1 MFIEQ
6 VGKELK
12 AIRLREGLT
21 LENASKILGIH
32 KNTLS
37 IYENNPSVLKI
48 GKLYEILL
56 KYKVD
61 MNIFFGNIREYIRS
75 NELVKE
81 LEDFQDDL
89 KIEENQKNE
98 R

>member
-12 AIRLREGLT
+12 AVRLRKGLT
-21 LENASKILGIH
+21 LEQASKIVGIH

-37 IYENNPSVLKI
+37 VYENNPSVLKI
-48 GKLYEILL
+48 GKLYEILS

-61 MNIFFGNIREYIRS
+61 VNIFFKDVGEYIHE
-75 NELVKE
+75 NELIKE
-81 LEDFQDDL
+81 LDDFSKQLD
-89 KIEENQKNE
+89 KEEG
-98 R
+98 

>member
-12 AIRLREGLT
+12 AIRLRNGLT
-21 LENASKILGIH
+21 LEEASKIVGIH

-48 GKLYEILL
+48 GKLYEILS
-56 KYKVD
+56 KYKINVD
-61 MNIFFGNIREYIRS
+61 IFFKEISEYIRTN
-75 NELVKE
+75 NELIQELDELSEEMKKE
-81 LEDFQDDL
+81 KE
-89 KIEENQKNE
+89 
-98 R
+98 